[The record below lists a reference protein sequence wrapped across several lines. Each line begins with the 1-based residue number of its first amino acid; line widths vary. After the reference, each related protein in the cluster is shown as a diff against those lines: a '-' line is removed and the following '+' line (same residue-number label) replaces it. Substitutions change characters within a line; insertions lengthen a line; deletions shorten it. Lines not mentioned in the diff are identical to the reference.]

1 MRPKRC
7 SGLHLKDYFNYRW
20 TSCHTV
26 HPGHQ
31 PSTCH
36 LLPAAGHRFCVSTS
50 RCVPPVGLWIP
61 GPQGPCLSP
70 PCNPPPKHSC
80 PWLISHLSIQRGCL
94 RGAPK
99 GKRRE
104 ARPLP
109 QAHLFSKGKEGLAAL
124 SLSFCLTR
132 CAFIYQV
139 PTTPPAT
146 GIWVFASLNRLR
158 VPERPGL
165 GPDHFHI
172 PHILWADG
180 WHAVAI
186 E

>member
-36 LLPAAGHRFCVSTS
+36 LLPSAGHRFCVSTS

-104 ARPLP
+104 VPP
-109 QAHLFSKGKEGLAAL
+109 PSPGSSPFQGEGALGACSAL
-124 SLSFCLTR
+124 SVILSDTLCFYIPGAHNSSCYRHL
-132 CAFIYQV
+132 
-139 PTTPPAT
+139 
-146 GIWVFASLNRLR
+146 GICFS
-158 VPERPGL
+158 E
-165 GPDHFHI
+165 
-172 PHILWADG
+172 
-180 WHAVAI
+180 
-186 E
+186 